1 MLANL
6 KALGSSMSLKLHFL
20 NSRLSYFLENLC
32 AAIEEEGEKDPIR
45 IQRKWNRGSLPESV
59 ECQHGSRQ
67 PLDAVYME
75 EPQAVQKRKSSKRSF
90 KKKRYYTDF

>member
-32 AAIEEEGEKDPIR
+32 AASEEEGEKDPIR

-67 PLDAVYME
+67 PLDAVYGGTASSAE
-75 EPQAVQKRKSSKRSF
+75 E
-90 KKKRYYTDF
+90 KKF